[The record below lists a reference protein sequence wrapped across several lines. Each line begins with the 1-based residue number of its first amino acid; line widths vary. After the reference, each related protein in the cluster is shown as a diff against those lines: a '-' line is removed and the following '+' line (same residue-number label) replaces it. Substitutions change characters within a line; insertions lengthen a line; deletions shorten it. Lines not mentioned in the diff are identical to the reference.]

1 MLVES
6 NGRMERETMEIKTMT
21 KQEIKDTKD
30 LVQVNDK
37 TLLKDIDD
45 LLHKLDATNQEQIYD
60 IARNNLLVLKDKLQI
75 YILKQKA
82 LESSLNELLE
92 ERKENK

>member
-1 MLVES
+1 
-6 NGRMERETMEIKTMT
+6 MT
-21 KQEIKDTKD
+21 EQEIKDTKD

-75 YILKQKA
+75 YILKQRA

-92 ERKENK
+92 ERKENKNDNKAEKEND

>member
-1 MLVES
+1 
-6 NGRMERETMEIKTMT
+6 MEIKTMT
-21 KQEIKDTKD
+21 EQEIKDTKD

-75 YILKQKA
+75 YILKQRA

-92 ERKENK
+92 ERKENKNDNKAEKEND

>member
-1 MLVES
+1 
-6 NGRMERETMEIKTMT
+6 MEIKTMT

-60 IARNNLLVLKDKLQI
+60 IARNNILVLKDKLQI

-92 ERKENK
+92 ERKENKNDDRAEKEND